1 MGFEHQM
8 VNMRWTP
15 ALRLG
20 TWFDPAH
27 AITAPIEQNSL
38 FRPGDD
44 SWHFT
49 VGGGLVIKR
58 AELSIGGDFSD
69 RGNIGSASLVWRF

>member
-1 MGFEHQM
+1 MP
-8 VNMRWTP
+8 V
-15 ALRLG
+15 
-20 TWFDPAH
+20 
-27 AITAPIEQNSL
+27 

-44 SWHFT
+44 AWHFT